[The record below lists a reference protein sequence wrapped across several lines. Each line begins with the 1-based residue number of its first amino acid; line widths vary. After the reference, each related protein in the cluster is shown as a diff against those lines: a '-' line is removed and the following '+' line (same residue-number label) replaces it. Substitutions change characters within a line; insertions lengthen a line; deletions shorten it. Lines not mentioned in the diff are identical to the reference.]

1 MKSPGRNRVRKYH
14 HIAHVLNDVTPHII
28 RWCTPSIDPGSKKV
42 LAPYLSDISV
52 SYQSLGIPSI
62 PSGIFAKA
70 HAKAAKAYGSDR
82 TLFSV
87 NGSTGSNFVVLR
99 ALSRQIPFIKV
110 LAMRN
115 IHKSVLFASED
126 YSINLMFLPPKIDQ
140 ELQLFLPNT
149 VGEIVDC
156 VKKASPDVLLLTNPS
171 YEGLTLNLKKLI
183 KILRKKFPNLI
194 IFVEEAWGSH
204 LHFSD
209 KLPISAMSAGADI
222 CIQSTHKQ
230 GGALQQAAMIHWK
243 NARINSDVLIDSYKS
258 ITTSSPSFLLLAS
271 LDSARHLMEKYGKSK
286 INKLLYIAA
295 QLEKGLNTVPGFNVV
310 ALAELKNKHISVFDQ
325 DKTKIIVNISGT
337 GMTGYQIAKILEEE
351 FMIIV
356 EKSSESSLL
365 FLVPLQAQI
374 KNVRETIKALKI
386 IVKRYRKNH
395 QNISRLSLMI
405 PQNIIKMREIS
416 EIVKLRLDQIEKI
429 HLEKAVGRIAAENI
443 SIYPPGIPITIKGE
457 EFTQE
462 TIDYY
467 LRCRDHNNCT
477 ILAQDQSLKTVAV
490 VK

>member
-1 MKSPGRNRVRKYH
+1 MKLPRKNKVRKYH
-14 HIAHVLNDVTPHII
+14 HITHVLNDVTPHVI
-28 RWCTPSIDPGSKKV
+28 RWCTPSIDNSSKKV
-42 LAPYLSDISV
+42 LEPYLSDISV

-70 HAKAAKAYGSDR
+70 HAKAAKAYGSDY

-115 IHKSVLFASED
+115 IHKSVLFACED
-126 YSINLMFLPPKIDQ
+126 YSINLMFLPPNIDQ

-149 VGEIVDC
+149 IREILDG
-156 VKKASPDVLLLTNPS
+156 VKKANPDVLLLTNPS
-171 YEGLTLNLKKLI
+171 YEGLTLNLRKLI

-209 KLPISAMSAGADI
+209 KLPVSAMSAGADI

-230 GGALQQAAMIHWK
+230 GGALQQGGMIHWK
-243 NARINSDVLIDSYKS
+243 GSRINSNVLIDSYKS

-271 LDSARHLMEKYGKSK
+271 LDSARHTMEKYGKSK

-295 QLEKGLNTVPGFNVV
+295 QLEKGLNTVPGFKLVQ
-310 ALAELKNKHISVFDQ
+310 LAELKNKHVSVFDQ
-325 DKTKIIVNISGT
+325 DKTKIIVNVSET
-337 GMTGYQIAKILEEE
+337 GMTGYQIAEILEEE
-351 FMIIV
+351 FMIVV

-374 KNVRETIKALKI
+374 INVRETIKALMI

-395 QNISRLSLMI
+395 RNVPRLSLMI
-405 PQNIIKMREIS
+405 PQKINKMREIS
-416 EIVKLRLDQIEKI
+416 EIVKLRLDQIERLP
-429 HLEKAVGRIAAENI
+429 LEKAAGRIAAESI
-443 SIYPPGIPITIKGE
+443 TIYPPGIPITIKGE
-457 EFTQE
+457 EFTAE
-462 TIDYY
+462 TIEYY
-467 LRCRDHNNCT
+467 LRCRGHHNCT